1 MKSIKEIVYADNGV
15 LNRFRNGDYTISD
28 EEKNAILEF
37 AKKVNSDVKAGKL
50 KAQDFA
56 MYSEIMYFFLNY
68 LTEVDG
74 LEDLVDNIY
83 GQVQEDFEDE
93 EVE

>member
-1 MKSIKEIVYADNGV
+1 MKNIREIIYGDDGV

-28 EEKNAILEF
+28 DEKSTILEF
-37 AKKVNSDVKAGKL
+37 AKKVNSDVKDGNL

-56 MYSEIMYFFLNY
+56 IYSEIMYFFLNY

-93 EVE
+93 EV